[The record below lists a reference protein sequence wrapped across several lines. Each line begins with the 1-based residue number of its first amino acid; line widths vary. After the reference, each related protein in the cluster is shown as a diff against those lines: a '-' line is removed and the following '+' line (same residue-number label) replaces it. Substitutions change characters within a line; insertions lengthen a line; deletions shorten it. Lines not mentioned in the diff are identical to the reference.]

1 MRPRPAHAK
10 GKSPRLP
17 RRTRPAGPLR
27 VLITGFG
34 PFPGVPVNPTERIAA
49 RVAHDLARQDRRI
62 DVATEILPTEWA
74 MLAGLPRRL
83 DAHDPD
89 LVVMTGVATNARGI
103 RIERTAHPS
112 AGRSLRDAVGARPK
126 MTWKREPHGASR
138 RTPVDVPALV
148 ARLNRAGVG
157 IALSDDPGRYLCNA
171 AYLTALDWAAHH
183 RRPRPPVLF
192 VHVPPP
198 KLRTGAREPDLA
210 GAVIRLVAEVLNA
223 PGSGALRRPI
233 SGRCAGRRGNVSAS
247 GASGLPGRR
256 RRNRAR
262 RS

>member
-1 MRPRPAHAK
+1 MRKRPAHAK
-10 GKSPRLP
+10 RTSRLP
-17 RRTRPAGPLR
+17 RRTRPARPLR

-49 RVAHDLARQDRRI
+49 RVAHDLARQHRRV

-112 AGRSLRDAVGARPK
+112 AGRTLRDAAGARPK
-126 MTWKREPHGASR
+126 ITSKRDPHGASR

-171 AYLTALDWAAHH
+171 AYLTALDWSAH

-247 GASGLPGRR
+247 GALDLPSRR
-256 RRNRAR
+256 RRNRVR